1 MIRETTEESGIGYK
15 SILSKKRVSFVKIIG
30 IQKKASLKT
39 SLQILFLST
48 CLLWGYSAQAS
59 DILIVTESLPPYSY
73 QDGDAVKGMSTEVVQ
88 AVLHEVGI
96 QADIHVYSWTRAYL
110 LALTKPNV
118 LIYSI
123 SRTPEREE
131 LFQWIGEVAPQGS
144 YLFKLASRRDIQL
157 NTLDDAKA
165 YRVGTWRDDVS
176 EHYLIGKGFVRGKHL
191 DNSGTPKQNILK
203 LIKQRLDLTSD
214 AELSF
219 YHQAREL
226 GHDPALF
233 VKAFRLEDL
242 SQPLY
247 MAFNRE
253 TPMVLVNAFRKAL
266 ASIKRQGLY
275 EAIHRKYPSLS
286 TRQTD

>member
-1 MIRETTEESGIGYK
+1 
-15 SILSKKRVSFVKIIG
+15 
-30 IQKKASLKT
+30 
-39 SLQILFLST
+39 
-48 CLLWGYSAQAS
+48 
-59 DILIVTESLPPYSY
+59 LIVTESLPPYSY
-73 QDGDAVKGMSTEVVQ
+73 QDGDVVKGMSTEVVQ

-123 SRTPEREE
+123 SRIPEREE

-165 YRVGTWRDDVS
+165 YRIGTWRDDVS
-176 EHYLIGKGFVRGKHL
+176 EQYLIGKGFVREQHL

-203 LIKQRLDLTSD
+203 LISQRLDLTSD

-219 YHQAREL
+219 YHQAQEL

-233 VKAFRLEDL
+233 AKAFRLGDL

-253 TPMVLVNAFRKAL
+253 TPVALVEAFRKAL

-275 EAIHRKYPSLS
+275 EAIHRNYPSLS
-286 TRQTD
+286 TRRTD